1 VVGEPNRV
9 AAVAQHAGGR
19 ATRRE
24 ALGDGGVDATMNEAH
39 GLEEL
44 RPYREPTAHELWG
57 DLEEIEPEETV
68 EARARAQ
75 ELVDRV
81 H

>member
-1 VVGEPNRV
+1 
-9 AAVAQHAGGR
+9 
-19 ATRRE
+19 
-24 ALGDGGVDATMNEAH
+24 MNEAH